1 MSKKSKNSL
10 KVAELF
16 AGVGGFRIGL
26 EKAGHETVWANQWE
40 PKTKVQHA
48 YNCYVEHFGDFPDL
62 NTDINKVDKNSI
74 PDHDLLVGGF
84 PCQDYSV
91 ATTRAK
97 GIAGIKGVL
106 WWDIYDVV
114 KAKKP
119 SYLLLENVDRLLKSP
134 VSQRGRDFGI
144 IMSCLLNEDYV
155 VEWRVIN
162 AADYGFPQK
171 RRRVFIFAAKKG
183 TDWYDAISDSARSN
197 SYFNNNGFFSKEF
210 PILSDNDLMLD
221 LGNISSTT
229 INKDIQAISDDFAYP
244 FWKMGIMVSGDIWT
258 ENYKPAKFRK
268 KSLRSILQKN
278 VDEKYFVTDKEVLK
292 KWEYLKGAKKEK
304 RVRKDGSVFHY
315 TEGGIPFPEDLK
327 QPARTIITSEGGQTP
342 SRFKHFILDPYVNEY
357 RTLTPEEVESINGF
371 PKGWTKSIPQNWRY
385 FAMGNALVVGLIEK
399 MGNQL
404 KNGPG

>member
-1 MSKKSKNSL
+1 MSKRIL
-10 KVAELF
+10 RVAELF

-26 EKAGHETVWANQWE
+26 EKAGHNTVWANQWE

-48 YNCYVEHFGDFPDL
+48 YNCYVEHFGDFPDF
-62 NTDINKVDKNSI
+62 NTDINKVDKYSI

-106 WWDIYDVV
+106 WWDILDVV

-119 SYLLLENVDRLLKSP
+119 SYILLENVDRLLKSP
-134 VSQRGRDFGI
+134 VIQRGRDFGVI
-144 IMSCLLNEDYV
+144 LSCLLNEDYV

-183 TDWYDAISDSARSN
+183 TEWYESIIDNAQN
-197 SYFNNNGFFSKEF
+197 SRYFNEKGFFSKEF
-210 PILSDNDLMLD
+210 PISDEGDLALD
-221 LGNISSTT
+221 LGNVPSY
-229 INKDIQAISDDFAYP
+229 NVGKNIQKVSDEFAYP
-244 FWKMGIMVSGDIWT
+244 FNKMGMMTSGKIWT
-258 ENYKPAKFRK
+258 ENYKPIKHRK
-268 KSLRSILQKN
+268 KSLRSILQKKVEN
-278 VDEKYFVTDKEVLK
+278 KYFVTDKEDLK

-304 RVRKDGSVFHY
+304 RTRKDGSVFHY

-342 SRFKHFILDPYVNEY
+342 SRFKHFILDPYLKKY
-357 RTLTPEEVESINGF
+357 RTLTPEEVERINGF
-371 PKGWTKSIPQNWRY
+371 PKGWTKSMPQNWRY
-385 FAMGNALVVGLIEK
+385 FCMGNALVVGLIEK

-404 KNGPG
+404 KVGPE

>member
-1 MSKKSKNSL
+1 M

-16 AGVGGFRIGL
+16 AGVGGFRLGL

-48 YNCYVEHFGDFPDL
+48 YNCYVENFGDFPDL
-62 NTDINKVDKNSI
+62 NTDINKVDKKSI

-134 VSQRGRDFGI
+134 VIQRGRDFGI
-144 IMSCLLNEDYV
+144 ILSCLRNEGYV

-171 RRRVFIFAAKKG
+171 RRRVFIFAAKQG
-183 TDWYDAISDSARSN
+183 TDWYESISDNAKSN
-197 SYFNNNGFFSKEF
+197 HYFLDNGFFSKEF
-210 PILSDNDLMLD
+210 PILDENDLLLD
-221 LGNISSTT
+221 LENISYTK
-229 INKDIQAISDDFAYP
+229 IEKNIQKVSDKFAYP
-244 FWKMGIMVSGDIWT
+244 FWKMGIMVSGDVRT
-258 ENYKPAKFRK
+258 EDYKPIKIRK
-268 KSLRSILQKN
+268 KSLKSILQKN
-278 VDEKYFVTDKEVLK
+278 VDEKYFVNNTEDIE
-292 KWEYLKGAKKEK
+292 KWKYLKGAKKEK
-304 RVRKDGSVFHY
+304 RIKKDGSVFYY
-315 TEGGIPFPEDLK
+315 TEGGIPFPEDLN

-342 SRFKHFILDPYVNEY
+342 SRFKHFIIDPYNEKY
-357 RTLTPEEVESINGF
+357 RTLTPEEVERINGF

-385 FAMGNALVVGLIEK
+385 FCMGNALVVGLIEK
-399 MGNQL
+399 MGKQL
-404 KNGPG
+404 RLGPEV

>member
-1 MSKKSKNSL
+1 MAKKLQL

-16 AGVGGFRIGL
+16 AGVGGFRLGL

-48 YNCYVEHFGDFPDL
+48 YNCYVQHFGDFPDL
-62 NTDINKVDKNSI
+62 NTDINKVDKKSI

-134 VSQRGRDFGI
+134 VIQRGRDFGI
-144 IMSCLLNEDYV
+144 ILSCLRNEGYV

-183 TDWYDAISDSARSN
+183 TDWYESIADNAKSN
-197 SYFNNNGFFSKEF
+197 HYFKNNGFFSKEF
-210 PILSDNDLMLD
+210 PILDESDLLLD
-221 LGNISSTT
+221 LGNISNTK
-229 INKDIQAISDDFAYP
+229 IGKNIQKVSDEFAHP
-244 FWKMGIMVSGDIWT
+244 FWKMGIMVSGNIWT

-268 KSLRSILQKN
+268 KSLKSILQKN
-278 VDEKYFVTDKEVLK
+278 VDEKYFVTNKDDIK

-304 RVRKDGSVFHY
+304 RIRCLY
-315 TEGGIPFPEDLK
+315 
-327 QPARTIITSEGGQTP
+327 
-342 SRFKHFILDPYVNEY
+342 
-357 RTLTPEEVESINGF
+357 
-371 PKGWTKSIPQNWRY
+371 
-385 FAMGNALVVGLIEK
+385 
-399 MGNQL
+399 
-404 KNGPG
+404 